1 MAVWCLAFH
10 AAWRC
15 RHSGACC
22 RAGWSIPIEGPAF
35 ERVRAHFGTRQIV
48 STIGADSL
56 FVHDGRMPE
65 GAAAILGIRRS
76 GSCAFFDDAAV
87 ERRCEIHRTL
97 GEASLP
103 AACRQ
108 FPRIALQDRRGTF
121 VTLSHFC
128 PTAAGLLIE
137 PASFDIVEAPSGIGL
152 DGSLEGLD
160 ATDVLPPLLRPNLLT
175 DPAGYDAWERRAIA
189 TLADDNL
196 SYELATAAI
205 ARATQRLEAWT
216 PGSGSLRDAVDVAFG
231 GLDLPV
237 DDRDPERATDLYSAV
252 VSSVPAGLERP
263 AVPACEPAAWANA
276 LGLLSTHDRSVRAW
290 LAARLFGNWVAY
302 SAPGL
307 RVVATAVRAYLSVLK
322 IEALRVHDRHQLT
335 PPQRFVEAVRKA
347 DLLIVH
353 LSDVR
358 TLTPLLARL
367 L

>member
-35 ERVRAHFGTRQIV
+35 ERVRVHFAARAD
-48 STIGADSL
+48 ADSL
-56 FVHDGRMPE
+56 FVHEGLMPE
-65 GAAAILGIRRS
+65 GTAAILGVRRN
-76 GSCAFFDDAAV
+76 GGCAFFDETAV

-97 GEASLP
+97 GEESLP

-108 FPRIALQDRRGTF
+108 FPRIALHDRRGTF

-137 PASFDIVEAPSGIGL
+137 PASFDIVEAPAGIGL
-152 DGSLEGLD
+152 EGSLEGLD

-189 TLADDNL
+189 TLADDTL
-196 SYELATAAI
+196 SYERATAAI
-205 ARATQRLEAWT
+205 ARATERLEAWT
-216 PGSGSLRDAVDVAFG
+216 PDRGNLRDAVDVAFS
-231 GLDLPV
+231 GLDLL
-237 DDRDPERATDLYSAV
+237 DEDPDPNRASDLFSAV
-252 VSSVPAGLERP
+252 VRSVPAGLERP
-263 AVPACEPAAWANA
+263 VVPACEPAAWANA
-276 LGLLSTHDRSVRAW
+276 LGLLATHDRSVRAW

-307 RVVATAVRAYLSVLK
+307 RVVVAALRAYLAVLE
-322 IEALRVHDRHQLT
+322 IEALRVHDRHGLT
-335 PPQRFVEAVRKA
+335 PRQRFVEAIRQA

-353 LSDVR
+353 LSDAR
-358 TLTPLLARL
+358 TLTPLLARMC
-367 L
+367 